1 MQRDPADIHSS
12 DSEATA
18 TFNRLMWQEGSSEV
32 RRRVVAWWQAEG
44 QSATSGLK
52 EFNFNTL
59 DILFDLAEGTAV
71 MSDVLAGS
79 GEPDAKFEADA
90 FIQMLVAYQTPDV
103 WNRP

>member
-1 MQRDPADIHSS
+1 MQEDFADFNNI

-18 TFNRLMWQEGSSEV
+18 TFNRLMWQEGSLAV
-32 RRRVVAWWQAEG
+32 RTMVVAWWQAEG

-71 MSDVLAGS
+71 MSDVLSGS

-90 FIQMLVAYQTPDV
+90 FIQLLVAHQMPEV